1 MPFTKDRRDN
11 MGKVKNWL
19 WDQAED
25 FLSDIESKIKSGVLS
40 VADAVEK
47 CKNADIAF
55 DLIGFNDIDEV
66 EYYLKDVANE
76 GK

>member
-1 MPFTKDRRDN
+1 
-11 MGKVKNWL
+11 MGAVKNWL

-25 FLSDIESKIKSGVLS
+25 FLSDIENKIKSGVLS

>member
-1 MPFTKDRRDN
+1 
-11 MGKVKNWL
+11 MGAVKNYL

-25 FLSDIESKIKSGVLS
+25 FLSDIENKIKSGILS

-47 CKNADIAF
+47 CKIADIAF

-66 EYYLKDVANE
+66 EYYLNDVANE

>member
-1 MPFTKDRRDN
+1 
-11 MGKVKNWL
+11 MGAVKNWL

-25 FLSDIESKIKSGVLS
+25 FLSDIENKIKSGVLS

-66 EYYLKDVANE
+66 EYYIKDVANE

>member
-1 MPFTKDRRDN
+1 

-25 FLSDIESKIKSGVLS
+25 FLSDIENKIKSGILS

>member
-1 MPFTKDRRDN
+1 
-11 MGKVKNWL
+11 MGKVKNYL

-25 FLSDIESKIKSGVLS
+25 FLSDIENKIKSGVLS

-66 EYYLKDVANE
+66 EYYLNDVANE

>member
-1 MPFTKDRRDN
+1 
-11 MGKVKNWL
+11 MGAVKNYL

-66 EYYLKDVANE
+66 EIYLSDVANE
-76 GK
+76 NK

>member
-1 MPFTKDRRDN
+1 

-25 FLSDIESKIKSGVLS
+25 FLSDIENKIKSGVLS

-66 EYYLKDVANE
+66 EYYLNDVANE

>member
-1 MPFTKDRRDN
+1 
-11 MGKVKNWL
+11 MGAVKNWL

-25 FLSDIESKIKSGVLS
+25 FLSDIENKIKSGVLS

-76 GK
+76 DK

>member
-1 MPFTKDRRDN
+1 

-25 FLSDIESKIKSGVLS
+25 FLSDIENKIKSGVLS

-66 EYYLKDVANE
+66 EIYLSDVANE
-76 GK
+76 NK

>member
-1 MPFTKDRRDN
+1 
-11 MGKVKNWL
+11 MGAVKNYL

-25 FLSDIESKIKSGVLS
+25 FLSDIENKIKSGILS

-47 CKNADIAF
+47 CKNVDIAF

-66 EYYLKDVANE
+66 EYYLNDVANE

>member
-1 MPFTKDRRDN
+1 
-11 MGKVKNWL
+11 MGAVKNWL

-25 FLSDIESKIKSGVLS
+25 FLSDIENKIKSGVLS

-66 EYYLKDVANE
+66 EYYLNDVANE

>member
-1 MPFTKDRRDN
+1 

-25 FLSDIESKIKSGVLS
+25 FLSDIENKIKSGILS

-66 EYYLKDVANE
+66 EYYLNDVANE

>member
-1 MPFTKDRRDN
+1 
-11 MGKVKNWL
+11 MGAVKNWL

-25 FLSDIESKIKSGVLS
+25 FLSDIENKIKSGVLS

-47 CKNADIAF
+47 FKNADIDF

-66 EYYLKDVANE
+66 EYYLNDVANE

>member
-1 MPFTKDRRDN
+1 
-11 MGKVKNWL
+11 MGAVKNWL

-25 FLSDIESKIKSGVLS
+25 FVSDIENKIKSGVLS

-66 EYYLKDVANE
+66 EYSLKDVAN
-76 GK
+76 

>member
-1 MPFTKDRRDN
+1 

-25 FLSDIESKIKSGVLS
+25 FLSDIENKIKSGILS

-66 EYYLKDVANE
+66 EYYLNDVANE
-76 GK
+76 GN